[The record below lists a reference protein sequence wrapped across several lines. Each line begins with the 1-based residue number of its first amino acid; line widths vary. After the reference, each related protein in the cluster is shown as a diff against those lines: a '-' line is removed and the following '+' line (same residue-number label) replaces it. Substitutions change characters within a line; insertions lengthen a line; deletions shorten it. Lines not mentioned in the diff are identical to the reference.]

1 MDKKYKL
8 LLADDDADDCI
19 FFKEALEDLAVD
31 ATLATVSNGVEL
43 MKMLHSQS
51 ILLPDLLFLD
61 LNMPLKNGFECLEEI
76 KGDKKLRSLPVVIY
90 STSLNME
97 VMNLLYE
104 KGAQYYIRKPGEF
117 LKLKKVIRE
126 VLKITLHDH
135 HTQPPIDKF
144 ILHS

>member
-1 MDKKYKL
+1 MDKKYRL
-8 LLADDDADDCI
+8 LLADDDEDDCI
-19 FFKEALEDLAVD
+19 FFKEALEDLVAD

-43 MKMLHSQS
+43 MKMLRAQS
-51 ILLPDLLFLD
+51 TLLPDLLFLD

-76 KGDKKLRSLPVVIY
+76 KMDKKLSPLPVVIY

-104 KGAQYYIRKPGEF
+104 KGAQYYIRKPGDF

-126 VLKITLHDH
+126 VLTITLQDH
-135 HTQPPIDKF
+135 PIQPPRDKF
-144 ILHS
+144 ILYA